1 MNASAA
7 LSRHPRSFARS
18 LAVRTWLA
26 CVAAVL
32 VTATPVQAAIYTY
45 TSASGSANWSAG
57 TNWAGGVAPV
67 SGTTTSLV
75 FTGSEAASAAVN
87 SNNDSGTFVLTDL
100 TSSGTGPSTGT
111 APTYTILGN
120 PLDFTVAGGTSTLL
134 VNSQGTVKPL
144 VRINNNLIIDA
155 TQLTVSGNNSSTN
168 FFVLGGTVSGTGMLA
183 IRNGNNAGGTY
194 FTGSTAGSS
203 YGLSPSNSYSGG
215 FWFQQG
221 TLNTG
226 TTSAISDIVGMT
238 GSNSMF
244 GSAGPVIFGSG
255 SFAASIRL
263 NSIATSGST
272 DRTII
277 VGNTAGS
284 TTITLVPATTVTF
297 GMGAITSGTGG
308 DRSMTLGTS
317 GAGTANFDVGGLV
330 SNGTDGS
337 VLSVRFNGSGNG
349 TLYLRN
355 PANSFGGGVSIAGN
369 TSGKTYVV
377 SVAKIGNSGS
387 SSPLGTS
394 GTISIGGATAGTN
407 MLTWTG
413 TAAETTDKVVNLA
426 SSTSANVAAI
436 NNTGSGLLKFTS
448 DVVSSGAAN
457 KNFNFYGTGTT
468 EFAGRIVD
476 NGAFTTGIR
485 KGDAGVLILSGS
497 NTYTGLTDI
506 NNGTLQFANNSL
518 NNTSGIRW
526 SSSTGVLQWGTGNTQ
541 DISPKI
547 QMTTGNWSIVDTNG
561 NNVTLATSI
570 GGTTTAS
577 FNKRGLGT
585 MTLSASN
592 SWTGSTVVDAG
603 VLNFSSISALGSG
616 TGSGSIRISSGTLQ
630 YGTSVTND
638 ISDRLSLTAGS
649 SGAIDTNGNNVTFA
663 NPVASTGAGNGGLI
677 KSGAGSLTLQASSTY
692 SLGTS
697 LLAGSLVAGNVGAFG
712 SGAVTVTAGTLDLG
726 GYNVA
731 NAITMNG
738 GSLSNASNYTG
749 VLAIGGTSTVGTASL
764 AGSIGTGVTVN
775 AGSTLNGTAVFAGTI
790 AGAGLVGPGTSSA
803 GILSASSLNPAA
815 GGSFAFEFT
824 QANPD
829 YTQITSSGND
839 ILKLTG
845 GSPFASSLS
854 SGNAVNIYFTPAAAE
869 LGTLTGGF
877 FTSNAAD
884 FASSITGATFNYYV
898 QSNSGTFSY
907 NGQNYQTLAQYDAGK
922 SVTIST
928 VAATGGQVMQMVV
941 VPEPASAAIL
951 AGVGMAVVLLR
962 SRRRA

>member
-32 VTATPVQAAIYTY
+32 VTATPARAAIYTY
-45 TSASGSANWSAG
+45 TSAFGSSNWSAG
-57 TNWAGGVAPV
+57 TNWGGGTAPV

-75 FTGSEAASAAVN
+75 FTGSQGLSAAVN
-87 SNNDSGTFVLTDL
+87 SNNNTGTFVLTDL
-100 TSSGTGPSTGT
+100 TFSGTGPNSGIP
-111 APTYTILGN
+111 PTYTILGN
-120 PLDFTVAGGTSTLL
+120 PLDFTIAGGTSTLL
-134 VNSQGTVKPL
+134 VNSQGNIKPV
-144 VRINNNLIIDA
+144 VRINTNLIIDA
-155 TQLTVSGNNSSTN
+155 TQLTVSGNGGSTN
-168 FFVLGGTVSGTGMLA
+168 VFVLGGTVSGTGTLA
-183 IRNGNNAGGTY
+183 IRNGNNTGGTY
-194 FTGSTAGSS
+194 YTGSTAGAS

-221 TLNTG
+221 TLNTS

-244 GSAGPVIFGSG
+244 GSAGPVILGNG
-255 SFAASIRL
+255 VNAVTVRL
-263 NSIATSGST
+263 NSIGTSGST

-277 VGNTAGS
+277 VGGTVG
-284 TTITLVPATTVTF
+284 TTITLVPTTTVTF

-317 GAGTANFDVGGLV
+317 GASTANFDVGGLV

-369 TSGKTYVV
+369 TAGKTYVV

-387 SSPLGTS
+387 TSPLGTS
-394 GTISIGGATAGTN
+394 GTITIGGATGGTN

-426 SSTSANVAAI
+426 STASGNVAAI

-448 DVVSSGAAN
+448 DVVSSGGSN

-468 EFAGRIVD
+468 EFSGRIVD

-518 NNTSGIRW
+518 NNTSGVRW

-585 MTLSASN
+585 LTLSASN

-603 VLNFSSISALGSG
+603 VLNFASISALGSG

-663 NPVASTGAGNGGLI
+663 NPVASTGTGNGGLI
-677 KSGAGSLTLQASSTY
+677 KAGVGSLTLQASSTY

-697 LLAGSLVAGNVGAFG
+697 LLGGSLVAGNVEAFG
-712 SGAVTVTAGTLDLG
+712 SGAVTVTNGTLDLG

-731 NAITMNG
+731 NAITVNG

-775 AGSTLNGTAVFAGTI
+775 AGSTLNGTAVFAGSI
-790 AGAGLVGPGTSSA
+790 AGAGLVGPGSSSA

-824 QANPD
+824 QAAPD
-829 YTQITSSGND
+829 YTQVLNSGND

-854 SGNAVNIYFTPAAAE
+854 SGNAVNIYFTQAAVG

-884 FASSITGATFNYYV
+884 FASSISGATFNYYV
-898 QSNSGTFSY
+898 QSNSGTVSY
-907 NGQNYQTLAQYDAGK
+907 NGQTYQTLAQYDAAK

-928 VAATGGQVMQMVV
+928 VAANGGQVMQLVV
-941 VPEPASAAIL
+941 VPEPSSVAIL
-951 AGVGMAVVLLR
+951 AGVGMAIVLLR
-962 SRRRA
+962 SRRRHA